1 MFQLVRSRWKSAV
14 AITSSATGGEG
25 PDGGHARR
33 NARNLLQSSV
43 LYIDADRF
51 GRSIKLQKKEDN
63 LMLHKPYHTGSKCID
78 VPNEN
83 LRHA

>member
-63 LMLHKPYHTGSKCID
+63 LMLHKPYHTGS
-78 VPNEN
+78 N
-83 LRHA
+83 

>member
-1 MFQLVRSRWKSAV
+1 MFQRARSRWKSAV

-51 GRSIKLQKKEDN
+51 GRSIKLQTKEDD
-63 LMLHKPYHTGSKCID
+63 LILHQTNCTGRYID
-78 VPNEN
+78 VDTCMM
-83 LRHA
+83 A

>member
-1 MFQLVRSRWKSAV
+1 MFQLARSRWKSTV

-51 GRSIKLQKKEDN
+51 GRSIKLPKKEDN
-63 LMLHKPYHTGSKCID
+63 LMLHKPYHTGS
-78 VPNEN
+78 N
-83 LRHA
+83 